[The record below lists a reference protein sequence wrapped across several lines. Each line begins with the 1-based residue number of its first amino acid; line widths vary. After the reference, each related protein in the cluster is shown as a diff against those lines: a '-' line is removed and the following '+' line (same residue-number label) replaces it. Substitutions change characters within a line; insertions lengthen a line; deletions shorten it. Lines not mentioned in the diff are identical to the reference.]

1 MAAKRTMLW
10 LLVWRALRLR
20 FQRVSVVFAALMVGA
35 TIVTAL
41 FAVWF
46 DINTKMSEELRTFG
60 ANFYIGPG
68 HGSSMPQQELQS
80 ILDQAP
86 QGLVHGASPWLYGMA
101 RTELEKVVMVGV
113 WFESLQKLVPYW
125 QVTGSWIGV
134 SFDDRN
140 AMIGVKLAE
149 RLNVQPG
156 DSITLVD
163 HNQRKNLQ
171 IKGIVESGD
180 ATDNMLIVSLDVAQA
195 WLHQPGKISHGLL
208 SVSNDVGQVENYASR
223 LQAQYP
229 DLEIRPV
236 RKVSASEGQ
245 VLDKIKGLMG
255 LVSIVILALSSL
267 CVNTTLMA
275 IVGERAREF
284 ALQKALG
291 SSNGDIV
298 RQILLETSIIALA
311 AVACGLK
318 NLLDTAVLEGI
329 DEESARLLASRW
341 QKVDEIPFDFERRRM
356 SVVVAENA
364 EHHQLVCKGA
374 LQEILNVCS
383 QVRHNGEI
391 VPLDDT
397 MSTQD

>member
-101 RTELEKVVMVGV
+101 RTELENVVM
-113 WFESLQKLVPYW
+113 
-125 QVTGSWIGV
+125 IGV

-311 AVACGLK
+311 AVACGW
-318 NLLDTAVLEGI
+318 VLGY
-329 DEESARLLASRW
+329 LLAQLLGLTVFNAAISLRLP
-341 QKVDEIPFDFERRRM
+341 VLPITLVL
-356 SVVVAENA
+356 SLLVA
-364 EHHQLVCKGA
+364 
-374 LQEILNVCS
+374 ILAA
-383 QVRHNGEI
+383 I
-391 VPLDDT
+391 VPVRRAVSVEPAKVLKGE
-397 MSTQD
+397 